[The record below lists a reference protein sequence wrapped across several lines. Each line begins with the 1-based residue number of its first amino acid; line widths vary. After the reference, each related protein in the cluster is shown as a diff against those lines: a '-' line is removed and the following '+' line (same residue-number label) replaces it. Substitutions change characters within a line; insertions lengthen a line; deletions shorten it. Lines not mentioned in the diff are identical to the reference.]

1 MMKPFRF
8 EEPLDILKGE
18 ININIETGSVAI
30 ESHDLPVVWVEG
42 EGRNVEVTV
51 SRHGDVIYVTSEDQ
65 ENGLAK
71 WIGRLTENPKVKMI
85 IHIPAHCQVRLKTV
99 TGAAVIQDIEA
110 AVRAEVIT
118 GTLTLI
124 NLGDLID
131 AQVVTGTIL
140 YDGLLPETDNRFSTT
155 TGKVQLN
162 LAGEPQAQVHAKTVT
177 GRIYC
182 DFDLANQKRGGSFT
196 GDHLSGVI
204 GTGTSSLW
212 AKVVTGTVHLKRH
225 LPDVDTIKLDKEAL
239 AAV

>member
-1 MMKPFRF
+1 MKPFRF
-8 EEPLDILKGE
+8 EEPFAVAKGE
-18 ININIETGSVAI
+18 INVNIETGSVAI
-30 ESHDLPVVWVEG
+30 EPHDLPVVWVEG
-42 EGRNVEVTV
+42 EGRYVDVTV
-51 SRHGDVIYVTSEDQ
+51 SRHEDVVYITSED
-65 ENGLAK
+65 EEKKFGKLF
-71 WIGRLTENPKVKMI
+71 GRFSDHPKVKMI

-99 TGAAVIQDIEA
+99 TGSAVIQDIQA

-155 TGKVQLN
+155 TGMVKLN
-162 LAGEPQAQVHAKTVT
+162 LDQEPNAQLHAKTIT

-182 DFDLANQKRGGSFT
+182 DFEMTDQKRKGSIT
-196 GDHLSGVI
+196 GDNLAGLI
-204 GTGTSSLW
+204 GKGTNHLW
-212 AKVVTGTVHLKRH
+212 AKTITGTIHLKRR
-225 LPDVDTIKLDKEAL
+225 LPEVDTVKLSNEAV

>member
-1 MMKPFRF
+1 MKPFRF
-8 EEPLDILKGE
+8 EEPLDVLKGE
-18 ININIETGSVAI
+18 INVNIETGSVAI
-30 ESHDLPVVWVEG
+30 QPHDLPVVWVEG
-42 EGRNVEVTV
+42 EGRSVDVSV
-51 SRHGDVIYVTSEDQ
+51 SRHGDVVYVTSEDH
-65 ENGLAK
+65 ETGLAK
-71 WIGRLTENPKVKMI
+71 WFGRLTENPKVKMI
-85 IHIPAHCQVRLKTV
+85 IHIPAYCQVRLKTV
-99 TGAAVIQDIEA
+99 TGTAIIQDIQA

-140 YDGLLPETDNRFSTT
+140 YDGLLPEKDNRFSTT

-162 LAGEPQAQVHAKTVT
+162 LAGEPQALVHAKTVT

-182 DFDLANQKRGGSFT
+182 DFDLADQKRGGSFT
-196 GDHLSGVI
+196 GDHLSGVM
-204 GTGTSSLW
+204 GAGTSSLW

-225 LPDVDTIKLDKEAL
+225 FPDAETIKLENEAL